1 MLAKI
6 LVVDDEPQIE
16 RLILQRFRRKI
27 KENEYEFSFAQDG
40 IDALEKLEVDCNVDI
55 ILCDINM
62 PRMDGLTLISKL
74 NELGLLIK
82 IVMVSA
88 YGDLKNIRTAMNL
101 GAYDFVTKPID
112 FEDLE
117 VTIQKTLR
125 EIENLKLAAL
135 AQEKLNSLH
144 RELNAAFDIQQSIL
158 TKNFSVFKEKT
169 NFEIYAEMN
178 PANEIGGDFYDFFL
192 IDDTHLGLVIGD
204 VSGKGMPAALFM
216 AISRTLLKAIAL
228 KSKTTDECLNQVN
241 FLLSQDNPKNM
252 FVTLFYGVLDI
263 STGEL
268 EYSNGGHNP
277 PCLLSADGELEFLNE
292 HRTSAL
298 GVIEDL
304 KYKSSVAHLKS
315 GQSLILYTD
324 GITEAADKNF
334 NEFSNDRMKKY
345 LRKNT
350 NLSSKEIIK
359 GMIKEVNDF
368 AAGAPQSDDITMMVI
383 KHNL

>member
-1 MLAKI
+1 MLTKI

-16 RLILQRFRRKI
+16 RLILQRFRKKI
-27 KENEYEFSFAQDG
+27 KNGEYQFSFAQDG
-40 IDALEKLEVDCNVDI
+40 IDALEKLKVDCNVDI

-88 YGDLKNIRTAMNL
+88 YGDLKNIRRAMNL

-135 AQEKLNSLH
+135 AQEKLISLH

-158 TKNFSVFKEKT
+158 TKNFSVFKKKN

-228 KSKTTDECLNQVN
+228 KSKSTDECLNQVN

-304 KYKSSVAHLKS
+304 KYQSGVAHLKS

>member
-1 MLAKI
+1 MVTKI
-6 LVVDDEPQIE
+6 MVVDDEPQIE

-27 KENEYEFSFAQDG
+27 KEREYEFSFALDG
-40 IDALEKLEVDCNVDI
+40 VDALEKLKHDCNVDV

-74 NELGLLIK
+74 NELESLFK
-82 IVMVSA
+82 TVMVSA

-117 VTIQKTLR
+117 ITIQKTIR

-135 AQEKLNSLH
+135 AQEELNSLH
-144 RELNAAFDIQQSIL
+144 RELDAAYDIQQSIL
-158 TKNFSVFKEKT
+158 TKNFSIFNKES
-169 NFEIYAEMN
+169 NFEIYAEMI
-178 PANEIGGDFYDFFL
+178 PAKEIGGDFYDFFM

-228 KSKTTDECLNQVN
+228 KSLSTDECLNQVN
-241 FLLSQDNPKNM
+241 YLLSQDNPKNM
-252 FVTLFYGVLDI
+252 FVTLFYGVLNI
-263 STGEL
+263 STGKL
-268 EYSNGGHNP
+268 EYSNGGHNA
-277 PCLLSADGELEFLNE
+277 PCLLSADGELEYLDEN
-292 HRTSAL
+292 RTSAL
-298 GVIEDL
+298 GVIENL
-304 KYKSSVAHLKS
+304 KYKSSTTHI
-315 GQSLILYTD
+315 GPGRSLILYTD
-324 GITEAADKNF
+324 GITEAVDKNF
-334 NEFSNDRMKKY
+334 NEFSSDRMQQY
-345 LRKNT
+345 LGNIT

-359 GMIKEVNDF
+359 GMIKEVNEF

-383 KHNL
+383 IHNL

>member
-1 MLAKI
+1 MSTKI
-6 LVVDDEPQIE
+6 LVVDDEPQLE

-27 KENEYEFSFAQDG
+27 KDGEYEFSFAQDG
-40 IDALEKLEVDCNVDI
+40 VDALEKLENDCNVEV

-62 PRMDGLTLISKL
+62 PRMDGLSLLSKL
-74 NELGLLIK
+74 NELESLFK
-82 IVMVSA
+82 TVMVSA

-112 FEDLE
+112 FDDLE
-117 VTIQKTLR
+117 VTIQKTLK

-135 AQEKLNSLH
+135 AQEELNSLH
-144 RELNAAFDIQQSIL
+144 RELNAAYEIQQSIL
-158 TKNFSVFKEKT
+158 AKNFSIFNEES

-178 PANEIGGDFYDFFL
+178 PAKEIGGDFYDFFL

-228 KSKTTDECLNQVN
+228 KCKSTDECLNQVN
-241 FLLSQDNPKNM
+241 YLLSQDNPKNM
-252 FVTLFYGVLDI
+252 FVTLFYGVLNI

-268 EYSNGGHNP
+268 EYSNGGHNAP
-277 PCLLSADGELEFLNE
+277 YLLSAKGELELVNE
-292 HRTSAL
+292 NRSSAL

-304 KYKSSVAHLKS
+304 KYKSGVTQLKP
-315 GQSLILYTD
+315 GHSLILYTD
-324 GITEAADKNF
+324 GIIEAIDKNS
-334 NEFSNDRMKKY
+334 NEFSNNRLKQY
-345 LRKNT
+345 LRNLT
-350 NLSSKEIIK
+350 NSTSKEIIK
-359 GMIKEVNDF
+359 GTMKQVNDF
-368 AAGAPQSDDITMMVI
+368 AAGEPQFDDITMIVI

>member
-1 MLAKI
+1 MSTKI

-27 KENEYEFSFAQDG
+27 KDNEYEFSFAEDG
-40 IDALEKLEVDCNVDI
+40 VDALEKLKHDCNVDV

-74 NELGLLIK
+74 NELESLIK
-82 IVMVSA
+82 TVMVSA

-117 VTIQKTLR
+117 VTIQKTIR
-125 EIENLKLAAL
+125 EIEKLKLAAL
-135 AQEKLNSLH
+135 AQEELNSLH
-144 RELNAAFDIQQSIL
+144 RELDAAYEIQQSIL
-158 TKNFSVFKEKT
+158 TKNFSIFNDES
-169 NFEIYAEMN
+169 NFEIYAEMI
-178 PANEIGGDFYDFFL
+178 PAKEIGGDFYDFFM

-204 VSGKGMPAALFM
+204 VSGKGMPAAFFM

-228 KSKTTDECLNQVN
+228 KCKSTDECLNQVN
-241 FLLSQDNPKNM
+241 YLLSQDNPKNM
-252 FVTLFYGVLDI
+252 FVTLFYGVLNI

-268 EYSNGGHNP
+268 EYCNGGHNP
-277 PCLLSADGELEFLNE
+277 PCLISTDGELTYLKEGINLV
-292 HRTSAL
+292 L
-298 GVIEDL
+298 GIKEDF
-304 KYKSSVAHLKS
+304 KFKSNTNILRQGH
-315 GQSLILYTD
+315 SLVLYTD
-324 GITEAADKNF
+324 GITEAMDENF
-334 NEFSNDRMKKY
+334 NEFSSDRMKQY
-345 LRKNT
+345 LRNNT

-368 AAGAPQSDDITMMVI
+368 AACAPQSDDITMMVI